1 MWYSIRID
9 KYRLKFFFQIQ
20 YFVLINTAFP
30 GSLPALNFTVIIRTA
45 IETFQN
51 DTHFQNVFI
60 NLHIDNE
67 FAFFFEL
74 FGQSLSSYVLIFF
87 ALLYFIYKIRSVLWA
102 SLNIVPLTCWNE
114 IFFLKLLLQRS
125 DVIILS
131 WIIV

>member
-60 NLHIDNE
+60 NLLIDNE
-67 FAFFFEL
+67 FAFFL
-74 FGQSLSSYVLIFF
+74 QIFGQSLGSDILKFLAS
-87 ALLYFIYKIRSVLWA
+87 LYFIYKICHVILS

-131 WIIV
+131 